1 MEGGFPYEKKHLC
14 RYFADFKHCKF
25 FSDYFTDIILPT
37 ITCSGHAAVFLAFL
51 SPALAVIYLIMIIL
65 LIFLKKIRIPVGCIA
80 IAVNIIYLLGSKYYL
95 DMMVYYAT

>member
-1 MEGGFPYEKKHLC
+1 
-14 RYFADFKHCKF
+14 
-25 FSDYFTDIILPT
+25 
-37 ITCSGHAAVFLAFL
+37 
-51 SPALAVIYLIMIIL
+51 MIIL

>member
-1 MEGGFPYEKKHLC
+1 MKKNIYAGILLILSIANFFP
-14 RYFADFKHCKF
+14 
-25 FSDYFTDIILPT
+25 IISLILFYPQ
-37 ITCSGHAAVFLAFL
+37 SHALAMLLFFLAFL
-51 SPALAVIYLIMIIL
+51 SPALAVIYLIMITL